1 MGKDKVTNLKSEKVM
16 VILVFK
22 LRDIQLDDFKQDILS
37 SPLVTSPAQDIE
49 TLSRQFDTVLSEL
62 LDKHAPL
69 QTKCITLRPHAP
81 WYTDELRTVKRERR
95 RCERQCACM

>member
-1 MGKDKVTNLKSEKVM
+1 MSRPPAVKKTLR
-16 VILVFK
+16 FRK

-37 SPLVTSPAQDIE
+37 SPLVMSPAHDIE

-69 QTKCITLRPHAP
+69 HTKCITLRPHAP
-81 WYTDELRTVKRERR
+81 WYNG
-95 RCERQCACM
+95 